1 MAIIMPNIRRFEGSG
16 VDMPVGKLVLNEDEQ
31 FKKKKESLGHC
42 FVVVTRFILPKIV
55 AQNCQEKFQSSVC

>member
-1 MAIIMPNIRRFEGSG
+1 MPNIWRFEGLG

-31 FKKKKESLGHC
+31 FLKKPDFGTLFHSGTW
-42 FVVVTRFILPKIV
+42 FVLPKIV